1 MAWTKARLAH
11 SQDDGNRCTQ
21 RNDREA
27 DEAMKKQ
34 CRRKIYKLI
43 NPLAFVIEGI
53 KPPQGDK
60 LDKLRTLELSAIE
73 SFRTGTATL
82 DDWSHIVGMMNLA
95 ENMGHNG
102 IGGEVLPYC
111 EEAHQHLTE
120 AARRYKKTGRM
131 GLTGPALQCLREIY
145 AFHDL
150 QRTSIS
156 LGEYE
161 RHILDTSNRIRSK
174 APEVTGVLEAA

>member
-1 MAWTKARLAH
+1 
-11 SQDDGNRCTQ
+11 
-21 RNDREA
+21 
-27 DEAMKKQ
+27 MKKQ
-34 CRRKIYKLI
+34 TRRKIYKLI

-111 EEAHQHLTE
+111 EEAHQHLIET
-120 AARRYKKTGRM
+120 AKRFKATGRM
-131 GLTGPALQCLREIY
+131 GFTAPALQCLRDVYEY
-145 AFHDL
+145 HDL
-150 QRTSIS
+150 QRQSVDRST
-156 LGEYE
+156 YE
-161 RHILDTSNRIRSK
+161 RHIARTVNRIKSK
-174 APEVTGVLEAA
+174 SPEVTYALA